1 MQSIANGS
9 TETNSNNNNNQPI
22 DGTKEDNNGLHFQ
35 HNNNYA
41 NGSNGIASNG
51 IASNGVTDKVND
63 DNDKDMLVNIKSR
76 TDRDIIRLIG
86 QHLRV
91 LGLNK
96 TVDQLIQESGCRLD
110 HPSAAKFQ
118 TYVLNG
124 EWAQA
129 ESTLHELN
137 SLLDSP
143 KALAKMKFL
152 LLEQKYLENIEDL
165 KPMEA
170 IHCLRDELTPLKY
183 NTQRV
188 HQLSRYIMCNSSD
201 ELRKVSNWDG
211 KGLPSRIKLM
221 EKLQSFLPPTVMLPP
236 RRLRALL
243 CQAVDLQKE
252 RCPYHNFAIDTGLD
266 SVNLLVDHVCSKD
279 EFPNECIQIL
289 TDHCDEVWFCRFSN
303 DGTKL
308 ATGSKDSTLMI
319 WDVDPD
325 TLRLKH
331 KHTFEGHSYGVSYI
345 AWSPDDNY
353 LIACGPDDCSD
364 LWVWNVQSGELR
376 VKVSHSPEDSLTT
389 CSWHKDGKKFV
400 TGGQRGQFYQCDLD
414 GNVIDTWEG
423 VRVQCL
429 YFKKDGKTVLAAD
442 THQRIRGYNFEEL
455 SDVNIIREDNSI
467 MSFTCDDSGR
477 LALINVATQ
486 GVHLWDLED
495 KILLRKFQGVTQGY
509 YTIHSCFG
517 GVNQVFVASGSED
530 NKIYI
535 WHLKRE
541 KPVNVLTGHS
551 RTVNCVSWNP
561 RYPQLIAS
569 ASDDATVR
577 LWGPS
582 TISGDRPPSTTT
594 FLMSSIPNI
603 NTRTTDSSNSSS
615 PSTSANVVKP

>member
-1 MQSIANGS
+1 DANKDTA
-9 TETNSNNNNNQPI
+9 TEHVQR
-22 DGTKEDNNGLHFQ
+22 
-35 HNNNYA
+35 YA
-41 NGSNGIASNG
+41 NGSNGSNG
-51 IASNGVTDKVND
+51 SAPNGLSVNGVNEEPINECICDESLTK
-63 DNDKDMLVNIKSR
+63 LVHIKSS
-76 TDRDIIRLIG
+76 TDQDIIRLIG
-86 QHLRV
+86 QYLRV
-91 LGLNK
+91 LGLNR

-118 TYVLNG
+118 TYVMNG

-129 ESTLHELN
+129 ESALCELN
-137 SLLDSP
+137 PLLDSP
-143 KALAKMKFL
+143 KALTKMKFL
-152 LLEQKYLENIEDL
+152 LLEQKYMENIEES
-165 KPMEA
+165 KCVEA
-170 IHCLRDELTPLKY
+170 LNCLRHELTPLKY
-183 NTQRV
+183 NTARV
-188 HQLSRYIMCNSSD
+188 HQLSRFLMCNTSE
-201 ELRKVSNWDG
+201 ELRKISSWEG
-211 KGLPSRIKLM
+211 KGMPSRIKLM

-236 RRLRALL
+236 RRLLTLL
-243 CQAVDLQKE
+243 CQAVDLQKD
-252 RCPYHNFAIDTGLD
+252 RCPYHNFTTDAGLD
-266 SVNLLVDHVCSKD
+266 SVNLLVDHVCSRED
-279 EFPNECIQIL
+279 FPSESIQIL

-319 WDVDPD
+319 WDVDPE

-331 KHTFEGHSYGVSYI
+331 KHTFEGHSYGVSYL

-429 YFKKDGKTVLAAD
+429 CFRKDGKTVLAAD
-442 THQRIRGYNFEEL
+442 THQRIRGYNFDEL
-455 SDVNIIREDNSI
+455 SDFNVIREDNSI
-467 MSFTCDDSGR
+467 MSFTVDDSGR
-477 LALINVATQ
+477 LALINVASQ

-541 KPVNVLTGHS
+541 KPISVLTGHS

-561 RYPQLIAS
+561 KYPQLIAS

-577 LWGPS
+577 IWGPTPDRSQSAASVSMASSPNLLS
-582 TISGDRPPSTTT
+582 TRA
-594 FLMSSIPNI
+594 M
-603 NTRTTDSSNSSS
+603 DSNHSS
-615 PSTSANVVKP
+615 PSTSIKVVKP